1 MQESLTDPVDLRGVR
16 KGLDSPLPPKRRF
29 RDFVILSSAAA
40 LLTLPVLIYGPMA
53 SGHDAVEHR
62 LFVNYFS
69 EQFWAGDL
77 YPRWLINMNHGL
89 GSATFFLYPPLP
101 AYIVAWLTPLT
112 HPLNL
117 DSLRIMGFLSV
128 FVSGLTAFVW
138 LRASVNRSVAL
149 TVAILYML
157 VPYHLTGDFYRR
169 TAWPENWAF
178 AWMPLILYFTGEI
191 LKSPDWRAKG
201 ARRQLVGLSVAY
213 ALMILS
219 HLISVAMFSLIPLA
233 LALLCSEPGNKLR
246 SLKLVSAAMVLGV
259 CLSAFYF
266 LPAFFEF
273 GRSPASRFTNYYPFL
288 LSDNLISWRSLAL
301 QRTNFIHTVSLIVV
315 DTFSLVLVCGISLLA
330 KRNLASS
337 TKKLTIFWVVVSTA
351 TVFLTITPSRAV
363 WESLPKLHEIL
374 QYPWRLNILLCIAT
388 AALLAMFL
396 SEPWENAS
404 WRHWAA
410 TSILVLIV
418 LTWVGSY
425 ALVCRLYATDVNPDN
440 PSTMEDGWLPGWAA
454 PGTDWPS
461 ALAASLGPQAKFL
474 SDGGDVQITSW
485 EPRHIKIRTTS
496 SSGGMVLIHQFY
508 YPLWRA
514 YSVSA
519 GSSMD
524 LKPAMPQGLLELQVP
539 PGTQDIRIDLPVS
552 WAERA
557 GWAISVLSIVFCLL
571 VVSEVSRLTVF
582 TREPRD
588 HPRLE
593 VSEENWKD

>member
-1 MQESLTDPVDLRGVR
+1 MQESSRGQVDLRGVR
-16 KGLDSPLPPKRRF
+16 KGPDSPLPSKYRF
-29 RDFVILSSAAA
+29 RDFVILFSAAVV
-40 LLTLPVLIYGPMA
+40 LTLPVLIYGPMA

-62 LFVNYFS
+62 LFVTYFS

-77 YPRWLINMNHGL
+77 YPRWLLNMNHGL

-112 HPLNL
+112 RALNF

-138 LRASVNRSVAL
+138 LRASAKRSVAL

-169 TAWPENWAF
+169 TAWPECWAL

-191 LKSPDWRAKG
+191 LKFPDWRDKG
-201 ARRQLVGLSVAY
+201 VRRQLVGLSVAY

-219 HLISVAMFSLIPLA
+219 HLISVAMFSLIPLG

-246 SLKLVSAAMVLGV
+246 SLKLVSAAMALGV

-288 LSDNLISWRSLAL
+288 LTDNLISWRSLAV

-315 DTFSLVLVCGISLLA
+315 DTFSVVLLCGIALLA
-330 KRNLASS
+330 KRNVDPS
-337 TKKLTIFWVVVSTA
+337 TKKLTIFWVAVSTA
-351 TVFLTITPSRAV
+351 TVFLTITPSRAI

-396 SEPWENAS
+396 SEPWENFS
-404 WRHWAA
+404 WRHWAVNA
-410 TSILVLIV
+410 ILVLLV
-418 LTWVGSY
+418 LTWVASY
-425 ALVCRLYATDVNPDN
+425 ALVCRLYPTDVNPDDS
-440 PSTMEDGWLPGWAA
+440 STMEDGWLPAWAA

-461 ALAASLGPQAKFL
+461 ALAASVGPQAKFL
-474 SDGGDVQITSW
+474 SSGGDVQVASW
-485 EPRHIKIRTTS
+485 KPRHIKIRTTS
-496 SSGGMVLIHQFY
+496 SSGGMVLIRQFS

-514 YSVSA
+514 YSISA

-539 PGTQDIRIDLPVS
+539 PGTQDIRIDLPVG

-557 GWAISVLSIVFCLL
+557 GWVISFLSMAFCLL
-571 VVSEVSRLTVF
+571 LVRGGA
-582 TREPRD
+582 
-588 HPRLE
+588 
-593 VSEENWKD
+593 